1 MKATS
6 LKFDTIGSSKSVK
19 AIGNYDDGSSK
30 DISDKVT
37 WTFSDPTSAHYSAG
51 KITLDAKKDQTLT
64 LTDGDVSTTIAIT
77 TVQ

>member
-6 LKFDTIGSSKSVK
+6 LEFKTVGSSKSVK

-37 WTFSDPTSAHYSAG
+37 WTFSDPASAHYSDG
-51 KITLDAKKDQTLT
+51 KITCDALKDQTLT
-64 LTDGDVSTTIAIT
+64 LTDGNISTTIPIT
-77 TVQ
+77 HIV